1 MSQTSQD
8 EELSDLG
15 HGSLYFIDSIVN
27 SKDAVDKRLLNL
39 FKLRKEEEFHVLR
52 EKSEAAIRTIRK
64 ETKSSRLVNVL
75 KKRKKPQLD

>member
-15 HGSLYFIDSIVN
+15 HGSLHFIDSIVN

-64 ETKSSRLVNVL
+64 ETKSSR
-75 KKRKKPQLD
+75 